1 VISHRRRAGPTPSCK
16 GSASADAH
24 VAASPGDFRH
34 YVRCLCNGDA
44 VFAREA
50 GRD

>member
-1 VISHRRRAGPTPSCK
+1 MSRRWHFAGSR
-16 GSASADAH
+16 
-24 VAASPGDFRH
+24 GDFRH
-34 YVRCLCNGDA
+34 YVTRLRNGDA